1 MTLFQNSKENLWVGA
16 NDEGIVCI
24 KKDGS
29 ILSFDKDDGLPINSV
44 RSITEDKNGKRLS
57 IKFAG
62 ISFISSEQ
70 VQFKYKLTGFDADTL
85 YLLHG

>member
-1 MTLFQNSKENLWVGA
+1 MTLFQNSKGNLWVGA

-24 KKDGS
+24 KKRWFNTK
-29 ILSFDKDDGLPINSV
+29 LRQNDGLLINSV

-57 IKFAG
+57 IKFTG